1 MMSVSRA
8 VSIILLVSCAGA
20 LIVALSSRAP
30 ADIRLADPGRAAS
43 DPSLGDDFTDEQIE
57 RHGIYRRA
65 SYVGF
70 LVAFLLEIVTLLILA
85 RGPLARLVEVTSGW
99 RGGAMVQAA
108 VIGIAIAVLTTLAAL
123 PLSFV
128 RGYVINKAWGLSTQ
142 NVAGWGVDLAKG
154 LGIGAVLAAAATVAF
169 FAVVRWQPRTWW
181 VWGWLTF
188 TILTTI
194 LVWLYPVLVAPL
206 FNKFTQLDDAQL
218 TERIKNIAVEAQVEV
233 DEVLVADASRRTT
246 SENAYVAGFGGTKQ
260 VVLYD
265 TLLEAGGADE
275 TVFVVAH
282 ELGHQRENHVL
293 KGILV
298 SSLGLLVG
306 FGALKLLSGRQA
318 IWSWAGATGIQDLRA
333 IPLLLLFSVVLGVLT
348 LPVQN
353 AISRAFETRADEIA
367 FELTE
372 DPDVAIRSFRRLALS
387 NLADLRPPK
396 LAVLWLFSHP
406 PIGERIESALAA
418 KRITP

>member
-1 MMSVSRA
+1 MPISRA
-8 VSIILLVSCAGA
+8 ILIVLLVSSLGA

-30 ADIRLADPGRAAS
+30 AELRNAEAGTEAV

-57 RHGIYRRA
+57 RHGIYRRS
-65 SYVGF
+65 SYLGF
-70 LVAFLLEIVTLLILA
+70 LLALVVEVVTLLVLA
-85 RGPLARLVEVTSGW
+85 RGPLGRLVDATESW
-99 RGGAMVQAA
+99 RGGFVTPAA
-108 VIGIAIAVLTTLAAL
+108 IIGIAVALLVTLAAL

-128 RGYVINKAWGLSTQ
+128 RGHVIGRAWGLSTQ
-142 NVAGWGVDLAKG
+142 NLAGWTLDLVKG
-154 LGIGAVLAAAATVAF
+154 LGIGAIMAAVATVAF
-169 FAVVRWQPRTWW
+169 FVVVRWQPRTWW
-181 VWGWLTF
+181 VWGWATF
-188 TILTTI
+188 TILTTV

-206 FNKFTQLDDAQL
+206 FNKFTPLENPDL
-218 TERIKNIAVEAQVEV
+218 TGRIREVAAEAEVEV

-265 TLLEAGGADE
+265 TLLESGSDE
-275 TVFVVAH
+275 DALFVVAH
-282 ELGHQRENHVL
+282 ELGHQKENHVL
-293 KGILV
+293 KGIVV
-298 SSLGLLVG
+298 SSLGLLAG
-306 FGALKLLSGRQA
+306 FGALKLLSAWQPL
-318 IWSWAGATGIQDLRA
+318 WSWAGADGIQDLRA
-333 IPLLLLFSVVLGVLT
+333 IPLLLLFSTILGVLT

-353 AISRAFETRADEIA
+353 GLSRSFETRADAIA

-406 PIGERIESALAA
+406 PVADRIRAALVAEGRA
-418 KRITP
+418 P